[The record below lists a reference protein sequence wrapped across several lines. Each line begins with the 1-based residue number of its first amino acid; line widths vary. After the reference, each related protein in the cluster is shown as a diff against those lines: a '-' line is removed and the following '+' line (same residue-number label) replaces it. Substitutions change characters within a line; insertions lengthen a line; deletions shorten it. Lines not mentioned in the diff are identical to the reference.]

1 MEPVTRRLA
10 PLESGERS
18 GSIPPLPVAE
28 EGGMLT
34 GGNKEYREAPQASE
48 TTIFPT
54 CQESG
59 DAASGR
65 AADTGKVIHVG
76 DAPPAAGY
84 DIVIENGL
92 LQRAGKLLDLNRKVF
107 IVTDD
112 GVPPQY
118 AQTLAAQCKE
128 AYLRTVP
135 QGEGSK
141 SLETFVSLL
150 SALLEK
156 GFTRGDCVA
165 AVGGGV
171 VGDLAGFTASCYL
184 RGVDFYNIPTTLLSQ
199 VDSSVGG
206 KTAVNFGGL
215 KNTVGAF
222 YFPKKV
228 LIDPDLLQTLDGRL
242 LSAGLAEAIKMAA
255 TLDADLLTLI
265 EKSEDLRADLPE
277 IIARSIQ
284 LKADVVERDP
294 YETGLRRVLNFG
306 HTVGH
311 AIESA
316 NEGRFYH
323 GECVAMGMVPFCGDS
338 LRERMKGILEKYGLP
353 TGYGGDR
360 AALTPLLAKDKKR
373 VKDTVRT
380 VYAETAGTFRFID
393 MTPEEIG
400 ERIEKYL

>member
-1 MEPVTRRLA
+1 MGEFGIRSSEFGVDVRR
-10 PLESGERS
+10 PG
-18 GSIPPLPVAE
+18 
-28 EGGMLT
+28 
-34 GGNKEYREAPQASE
+34 
-48 TTIFPT
+48 
-54 CQESG
+54 
-59 DAASGR
+59 
-65 AADTGKVIHVG
+65 AADPGKVIHVG

-84 DIVIENGL
+84 DVLIRPGL
-92 LQRAGKLLDLNRKVF
+92 LSMAGEFVHLDRKVL

-141 SLETFVSLL
+141 SLDTFASLL
-150 SALLEK
+150 SVLLEN

-171 VGDLAGFTASCYL
+171 VGDLAGFTASCYM
-184 RGVDFYNIPTTLLSQ
+184 RGVDFYNFPTTLLSQ

-242 LSAGLAEAIKMAA
+242 LSAGLAEAVKMAA
-255 TLDADLLTLI
+255 TLDADLLDLI
-265 EKSEDLRADLPE
+265 ERSEDLTADLPE
-277 IIARSIQ
+277 IIARSVG
-284 LKADVVERDP
+284 LKKDVVEQDP

-316 NEGRFYH
+316 NEGKFYH
-323 GECVAMGMVPFCGDS
+323 GECVAMGMIPFCGDG
-338 LRERMKGILEKYGLP
+338 LRERMKAILEKYDLP

-360 AALTPLLAKDKKR
+360 AALVPLLAKDKK
-373 VKDTVRT
+373 KLGGAIRT
-380 VYAETAGTFRFID
+380 VVCETAGDFRFVD
-393 MTPEEIG
+393 MAPEEIG
-400 ERIEKYL
+400 ERMERYL

>member
-1 MEPVTRRLA
+1 
-10 PLESGERS
+10 
-18 GSIPPLPVAE
+18 
-28 EGGMLT
+28 MLT

-59 DAASGR
+59 EVARSLSSVKIGTTIR
-65 AADTGKVIHVG
+65 VG
-76 DAPPAAGY
+76 DAPPAQGY
-84 DIVIENGL
+84 DTVIAFGA
-92 LQRAGKLLDLNRKVF
+92 LQKAGDCLDLDRKVM

-112 GVPPQY
+112 GVPAGY

-128 AYLRTVP
+128 AYIHTVP

-141 SLETFVSLL
+141 SLAAFAELL

-171 VGDLAGFTASCYL
+171 VGDLAGFTAASYL
-184 RGVDFYNIPTTLLSQ
+184 RGVDFYNVPTTLLAQ

-228 LIDPDLLQTLDGRL
+228 LIDPDLLATLDARL

-255 TLDADLLTLI
+255 TLDAALLKKI
-265 EKSEDLRADLPE
+265 ENSVNLTADLPA
-277 IIARSIQ
+277 IVARSVE
-284 LKADVVERDP
+284 LKRDVVERDP

-316 NEGRFYH
+316 QPGRYYH
-323 GECVAMGMVPFCGDS
+323 GECVAMGMLPLCGDG
-338 LRERMKGILEKYGLP
+338 LRARLKAVLEKYGLP
-353 TGYGGDR
+353 TSYDGDR
-360 AALTPLLAKDKKR
+360 AALVPLLARDKKR
-373 VKDTVRT
+373 IGDTVRT
-380 VYAETAGTFRFID
+380 VYAETAGTFAFMD

-400 ERIEKYL
+400 ERIGRYL